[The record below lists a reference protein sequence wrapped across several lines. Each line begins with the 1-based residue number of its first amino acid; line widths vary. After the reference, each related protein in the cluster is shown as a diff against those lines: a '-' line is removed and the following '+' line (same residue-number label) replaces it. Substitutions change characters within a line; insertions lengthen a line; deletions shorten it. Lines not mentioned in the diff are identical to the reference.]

1 MKKKHFHVNIFHN
14 ERAAMIHSSS
24 PAALLDVN
32 GKGLGAFPES
42 CTTAGVAA
50 LNWNLLNED
59 VSLPVAVLYEAR
71 VRHNLQWMQQFMEAY
86 HVKLAPH
93 GKTTMSPALFK
104 RQIDNGAWGITLA
117 TAPQVLAAYQHGI
130 RRVLMAN
137 QLVGRANMAIIARL
151 LQDPAFTYFCIVDS
165 PANAAQL
172 GQFFAEQSLTLPVL
186 IELGPTGGRTGVR
199 DDAQLQAVIDE
210 IGRWPSLALAGI
222 EVYEG
227 VLQEEGAIRAFLRRA
242 TDALRGLATAGHLRK
257 NGPAIISGAGSAWFD
272 VVAEEFSQL
281 DIGAPLEVILRPG
294 CYLSHDVGVY
304 RSAAERINAHNPVA
318 QKMEPGLLPAL
329 QVWAYVQSLPEPGRA
344 IIALGKRDAAFDAG
358 LPTPALHYRP
368 GRVRPGQ
375 NAPSAA
381 PQAWKLTAM
390 MDQHAFMQIADGDD
404 IQVGDMIAFDI
415 SHPCLTFDKWRQV
428 LLVDEQYRVTDVAE
442 TFF

>member
-1 MKKKHFHVNIFHN
+1 MTN
-14 ERAAMIHSSS
+14 SSS
-24 PAALLDVN
+24 PAAPLDVN

-42 CTTAGVAA
+42 CTTADVAA

-71 VRHNLQWMQQFMEAY
+71 MRHNLQWMQQFMEAY

-117 TAPQVLAAYQHGI
+117 TAPQVLAAYQHGV

-151 LQDPAFTYFCIVDS
+151 LEDPAFTFFCIVDS
-165 PANAAQL
+165 AANAAQL
-172 GQFFAEQSLTLPVL
+172 GKFFGDEGKVLPVL
-186 IELGPTGGRTGVR
+186 IELGPAGGRTGVR
-199 DDAQLQAVIDE
+199 DDAQLQAVADE
-210 IGRWPSLALAGI
+210 IARWPGLALAGI

-242 TDALRGLATAGHLRK
+242 TDALRGLAAAGRLCK
-257 NGPAIISGAGSAWFD
+257 SGPALISGAGSAWFD

-281 DIGAPLEVILRPG
+281 DIGSPLEVVLRPG
-294 CYLSHDVGVY
+294 CYLSHDVGIY
-304 RSAAERINAHNPVA
+304 RSAAERINAQNPVA
-318 QKMEPGLLPAL
+318 RQMEPGLQPAL

-344 IIALGKRDAAFDAG
+344 IIAMGKRDAAFDAG
-358 LPTPALHYRP
+358 LPTPALLYRP
-368 GRVRPGQ
+368 GSVQPG
-375 NAPSAA
+375 AA
-381 PQAWKLTAM
+381 PAHWKLSAM
-390 MDQHAFMQIADGDD
+390 MDQHAFMRVGDGDD

-428 LLVDEQYRVTDVAE
+428 LLVNEHYGVTGVAE

>member
-1 MKKKHFHVNIFHN
+1 MTN
-14 ERAAMIHSSS
+14 SSS
-24 PAALLDVN
+24 PAAPLDVN
-32 GKGLGAFPES
+32 GKGLGVFPDS
-42 CTTAGVAA
+42 CTTADVAA
-50 LNWNLLNED
+50 LNWNVLDED
-59 VSLPVAVLYEAR
+59 VSLPVAVLYESR

-117 TAPQVLAAYQHGI
+117 TAPQVLAAYQHGV

-151 LQDPAFTYFCIVDS
+151 LQDPAFTFFCIVDS
-165 PANAAQL
+165 PTNAAQL
-172 GQFFAEQSLTLPVL
+172 GKFFGEQGLVLPVL

-199 DDAQLQAVIDE
+199 DDAQLQAVADE
-210 IGRWPSLALAGI
+210 IARWPGLALAGI

-227 VLQEEGAIRAFLRRA
+227 VLQEESAIRAFLRRA
-242 TDALRGLATAGHLRK
+242 TDALRGLAAAGRLRK
-257 NGPAIISGAGSAWFD
+257 NGPAVISGAGSAWFD

-281 DIGAPLEVILRPG
+281 DIGAPLEVVLRPG
-294 CYLSHDVGVY
+294 CYLSHDVGIY
-304 RSAAERINAHNPVA
+304 RTAAERINAQNPVA
-318 QKMEPGLLPAL
+318 RKMEPGLQPAL

-358 LPTPALHYRP
+358 LPTPALLF
-368 GRVRPGQ
+368 RPGQ
-375 NAPSAA
+375 AA
-381 PQAWKLTAM
+381 PAAAPTHWKLSAM
-390 MDQHAFMQIADGDD
+390 MDQHAFMQIVEGDD

-428 LLVDEQYRVTDVAE
+428 LLVDDQHRVTGVAE

>member
-1 MKKKHFHVNIFHN
+1 MTN
-14 ERAAMIHSSS
+14 SSS
-24 PAALLDVN
+24 PAAPLDVN

-42 CTTAGVAA
+42 CTTADVAA

-71 VRHNLQWMQQFMEAY
+71 MRHNLQWMQQFMEAY

-117 TAPQVLAAYQHGI
+117 TAPQVLAAYQHGV

-151 LQDPAFTYFCIVDS
+151 LQDPAFTFFCIVDS
-165 PANAAQL
+165 AANAAQL
-172 GQFFAEQSLTLPVL
+172 GKFFGDQGKVLPVL
-186 IELGPTGGRTGVR
+186 IELGPAGGRTGVR
-199 DDAQLQAVIDE
+199 DDAQLQAVADE
-210 IGRWPSLALAGI
+210 IARWPGLALAGI

-242 TDALRGLATAGHLRK
+242 TDALRGLAAAGRLRK
-257 NGPAIISGAGSAWFD
+257 TGPAIISGAGSAWFD

-281 DIGAPLEVILRPG
+281 DIGSPLEVVLRPG
-294 CYLSHDVGVY
+294 CYLSHDVGIY
-304 RSAAERINAHNPVA
+304 RTAAERINAQNPVA
-318 QKMEPGLLPAL
+318 RKMEPGLQPAL

-344 IIALGKRDAAFDAG
+344 IIAMGKRDAAFDAG
-358 LPTPALHYRP
+358 LPTPALLYRP
-368 GRVRPGQ
+368 GSVQPG
-375 NAPSAA
+375 AA
-381 PQAWKLTAM
+381 PAHWKLSAM
-390 MDQHAFMQIADGDD
+390 MDQHAFMQVGDGDD

-428 LLVDEQYRVTDVAE
+428 LLVNEHYGVTGVAE

>member
-1 MKKKHFHVNIFHN
+1 MTN
-14 ERAAMIHSSS
+14 SSS
-24 PAALLDVN
+24 PAAPLDAN
-32 GKGLGAFPES
+32 GKGLGAFAES
-42 CTTAGVAA
+42 CTTADVAA
-50 LNWNLLNED
+50 LNWNLLQED

-71 VRHNLQWMQQFMEAY
+71 VRHNLQWMQRFMEAY

-117 TAPQVLAAYQHGI
+117 TAPQVQAAYRHGV

-137 QLVGRANMAIIARL
+137 QLVGRANMAIVARL
-151 LQDPAFTYFCIVDS
+151 LRDAAFTFFCIVDS
-165 PANAAQL
+165 AANAAQL
-172 GQFFAEQSLTLPVL
+172 GKYFGEQGLVLPVL
-186 IELGPTGGRTGVR
+186 IELGPAGGRTGVR
-199 DDAQLQAVIDE
+199 DDEQLQAVADE
-210 IGRWPSLALAGI
+210 IGRWPGLALAGI

-227 VLQEEGAIRAFLRRA
+227 VLQDEGAIRAFLRRA
-242 TDALRGLATAGHLRK
+242 TDALRGLAAAGRLRR
-257 NGPAIISGAGSAWFD
+257 GAPALISGAGSAWFD

-281 DIGAPLEVILRPG
+281 DIGMSLEVVLRPG
-294 CYLSHDVGVY
+294 CYLSHDVGIY
-304 RSAAERINAHNPVA
+304 RSAAERINANNPVA
-318 QKMEPGLLPAL
+318 REMEPGLQPAL

-358 LPTPALHYRP
+358 LPTPALWYRP
-368 GRVRPGQ
+368 GQAEPG
-375 NAPSAA
+375 AA
-381 PQAWKLTAM
+381 PAHWKLSAM
-390 MDQHAFMQIADGDD
+390 MDQHAFMQIGDGDD